1 MFEFD
6 SYHVLLAAL
15 GCGVIAAYWLPR
27 FVSGREPAAAALMI
41 IAGALSFALVP
52 GMPAAPDPLS
62 APSLWEV
69 LSELAVIMALF
80 GTGLRIDRAEGLAR
94 WMPTIRL
101 LAIAMPLTMIGVATL
116 GWAFAGMTLGG
127 AVLLAAILAP
137 TDPVLARDVQVGPP
151 LEGGEHPV
159 RFALTA
165 EAGLNDGLAFPFV
178 YLGLLI
184 AASGFEPASWGL
196 QWLVIDVAYR
206 IAVGVS
212 MGALL
217 GWLLGHV
224 TFSLPRH
231 NILAESASGIIAL
244 AGVLVCYAAA
254 ELVEGYGFL
263 AVFVAGLALRRAEAN
278 HAFHRRLHVF
288 SESIE
293 HSLTALILIL
303 LGGALPSLWP
313 ALDWRYLAVGVA
325 LIFVIRPLSGWVAL
339 TGTNIGGRERAV
351 IALYGVRGIGS
362 VYYVSYA
369 CSHLELIN
377 EAQLWAVV
385 AYTILASTVVHGATA
400 GFVVDWVTG
409 QSRRAPH

>member
-15 GCGVIAAYWLPR
+15 GSGVIAAYWLPR
-27 FVSGREPAAAALMI
+27 FISGREPAAAALMI
-41 IAGALSFALVP
+41 LAGLTLFSLVP
-52 GMPAAPDPLS
+52 GIPSAPDPLTS
-62 APSLWEV
+62 PSLWEL
-69 LSELAVIMALF
+69 LSELAVIVALF
-80 GTGLRIDRAEGLAR
+80 GTGLRIDNAEGLAR
-94 WMPTIRL
+94 WAPTVRL
-101 LAIAMPLTMIGVATL
+101 LAIAMPLTMIGVALL
-116 GWAFAGMTLGG
+116 GWAFAGMTLAG

-137 TDPVLARDVQVGPP
+137 TDPVLASDVQVGPP

-184 AASGFEPASWGL
+184 AASGFEPAIWGL
-196 QWLVIDVAYR
+196 QWLAIDVAYR
-206 IAVGVS
+206 ITVGIA

-244 AGVLVCYAAA
+244 AGVLVCYAAT

-263 AVFVAGLALRRAEAN
+263 AVFIAGLVLRRAEAT
-278 HAFHRRLHVF
+278 HAFHKRLHVF
-288 SESIE
+288 SESVE
-293 HSLTALILIL
+293 HSLSALILLL
-303 LGGALPSLWP
+303 LGGALPSLW
-313 ALDWRYLAVGVA
+313 AVIDWRYLTVGVA
-325 LIFVIRPLSGWVAL
+325 LLLLIRPLSGLAAL
-339 TGTNIGGRERAV
+339 AGTRISSRERAV
-351 IALYGVRGIGS
+351 IAIYGIRGIGS

-369 CSHLELIN
+369 CGHLELRN
-377 EAQLWAVV
+377 EPQLWAVV
-385 AYTILASTVVHGATA
+385 AYTILASTIIHGATA
-400 GFVVDWVTG
+400 GFVVDRVTG
-409 QSRRAPH
+409 SKRNAA